1 METKYHIKY
10 PEEGDHIIECQQEE
24 LKRFFEKNKLWELK
38 QDLNEMTRD
47 ILSYEHTEK
56 DYSKL
61 IKRLKFLVNYGW
73 DLVFQDHRYQIRFEQ
88 ESVTYAKNPFY
99 LKKSAQSAEF
109 RQRNSGLSGF
119 YGDITSLTLKEASD
133 IYAMLNKFYN
143 EISVVSWLKLLD
155 DWLYASEQVGG
166 LWEFVQSD
174 ENPIKTQRFLLNLME
189 SLYLFS
195 RPDFLSSVVEYPT
208 IYLFN
213 SRTSYKDMDLD
224 IDAVDQYNP
233 YFWLEHV
240 FSSKSLDDYI
250 ADLNYLYKSRE
261 EDSND
266 SSSNRDIFQ
275 MGREIRILIETVW
288 INIQCNILP
297 YDFTRAI
304 DGEVMEKD
312 EINRRIAELLKAISP
327 DRPVELQDLIGSIFE
342 REWKVRSYRQIIDDL
357 VEHRICNR
365 LAGWY
370 YIHCKIE
377 EMELLV
383 QICYLMLLEI
393 RKQKIEGKLRW
404 SQL

>member
-1 METKYHIKY
+1 METKYHTKY
-10 PEEGDHIIECQQEE
+10 PEEGDHIIECQQLE
-24 LKRFFEKNKLWELK
+24 LKMFFEKNKLWKLK

-47 ILSYEHTEK
+47 ILSYEETEK

-73 DLVFQDHRYQIRFEQ
+73 DLVFQDHKYQIRFEQ
-88 ESVTYAKNPFY
+88 ESFTYFKNPFY
-99 LKKSAQSAEF
+99 LKKSTQSAEF

-133 IYAMLNKFYN
+133 IYAVLNQFYN

-155 DWLYASEQVGG
+155 DWLYASEEEGG
-166 LWEFVQSD
+166 LWQFVQND

-195 RPDFLSSVVEYPT
+195 RPDFLSSAVEYPT

-240 FSSKSLDDYI
+240 FSSKTVEDYVVN
-250 ADLNYLYKSRE
+250 LNYLYKARE
-261 EDSND
+261 EGAND
-266 SSSNRDIFQ
+266 THSNRDIFQ
-275 MGREIRILIETVW
+275 MGREIRVMIETVW
-288 INIQCNILP
+288 INIQCKVLP
-297 YDFTRAI
+297 RGFTKAI
-304 DGEVMEKD
+304 NDKAMEKD
-312 EINRRIAELLKAISP
+312 EINQRIAKLFKVISP
-327 DRPVELQDLIGSIFE
+327 DRPIELQDLISSIFD
-342 REWKVRSYRQIIDDL
+342 RESKIRSYRQLIDDL

-365 LAGWY
+365 LEGWY

-383 QICYLMLLEI
+383 RICYLMHLEI
-393 RKQKIEGKLRW
+393 RKQKIEGKLGW
-404 SQL
+404 SQF